1 MIISLSEQSASLRF
15 FVSFIKEIGMKKSVL
30 NTSLRMVL
38 GTVFAVTLGI
48 SVSACS
54 DDKEAAPRGQVM
66 AVDRVDAAADLARKN
81 APKAEKMVFEE
92 AAPAAATDETV
103 TAATTPDSADSA
115 NADPAETAAA
125 VPVAATDN
133 AGEQLFTAQC
143 AACHATGLL
152 NAPKYGDAAAWKPRI
167 AQGKDTLYTH
177 AAKGFNQ
184 MPAQATNGVTEEQI
198 HAAVDYMVAA
208 AS

>member
-1 MIISLSEQSASLRF
+1 
-15 FVSFIKEIGMKKSVL
+15 MKKSVL
-30 NTSLRMVL
+30 GTSLRMVL
-38 GTVFAVTLGI
+38 GTMVAITFGI

-54 DDKEAAPRGQVM
+54 DDKEAAPHGQVM

-81 APKAEKMVFEE
+81 APKAEEIVFEA
-92 AAPAAATDETV
+92 AAPVATDETA
-103 TAATTPDSADSA
+103 TAATTSDSADADSA
-115 NADPAETAAA
+115 NAAPAEAAA

-133 AGEQLFTAQC
+133 AGEQLFNAQC
-143 AACHATGLL
+143 AACHTSGLL
-152 NAPKYGDAAAWKPRI
+152 NAPKYGDAGAWAPRI
-167 AQGKDTLYTH
+167 AKGKDTLYTH

>member
-1 MIISLSEQSASLRF
+1 
-15 FVSFIKEIGMKKSVL
+15 MKKSVL
-30 NTSLRMVL
+30 GTSLRMVL
-38 GTVFAVTLGI
+38 GTMVAITFGI

-54 DDKEAAPRGQVM
+54 DDKEAAPHGQVM

-81 APKAEKMVFEE
+81 APKAEEIVFEAAATAAASSDSTDSAAGSAN
-92 AAPAAATDETV
+92 AAPAE
-103 TAATTPDSADSA
+103 
-115 NADPAETAAA
+115 AAA

-133 AGEQLFTAQC
+133 AGEQLFNAQC

>member
-1 MIISLSEQSASLRF
+1 
-15 FVSFIKEIGMKKSVL
+15 MKKSVL
-30 NTSLRMVL
+30 GTSLRMVL
-38 GTVFAVTLGI
+38 GTMVAITFGI

-54 DDKEAAPRGQVM
+54 DDKEAAPHGQVM

-81 APKAEKMVFEE
+81 APKAEEIVFEE
-92 AAPAAATDETV
+92 AAPVATDETA
-103 TAATTPDSADSA
+103 TAAASSDSTDSAAGSA
-115 NADPAETAAA
+115 NAAPAEAAA

>member
-1 MIISLSEQSASLRF
+1 
-15 FVSFIKEIGMKKSVL
+15 MKKSVL

-54 DDKEAAPRGQVM
+54 DDKEVAPYGQVM

-81 APKAEKMVFEE
+81 APKAEEMVFEA
-92 AAPAAATDETV
+92 AAPAAADDTA
-103 TAATTPDSADSA
+103 TAAAATPEPDSADAAS
-115 NADPAETAAA
+115 AETATA

-133 AGEQLFTAQC
+133 AGEQLYNAQC
-143 AACHATGLL
+143 MACHATGLL
-152 NAPKYGDAAAWKPRI
+152 NAPKYGDAGAWAPRI
-167 AQGKDTLYTH
+167 AKGKDTLYTH

-184 MPAQATNGVTEEQI
+184 MPPQATNGVTEDQI

>member
-15 FVSFIKEIGMKKSVL
+15 FVSFIKDIGMKKSVL

-54 DDKEAAPRGQVM
+54 DDKEVAPYGQVL

-81 APKAEKMVFEE
+81 APKAEEMVFEA
-92 AAPAAATDETV
+92 AAPTAADDTATAAAGIPE
-103 TAATTPDSADSA
+103 PDSADAAS
-115 NADPAETAAA
+115 AETATA

-133 AGEQLFTAQC
+133 AGEQLYNTQC
-143 AACHATGLL
+143 MACHATGLL
-152 NAPKYGDAAAWKPRI
+152 NAPKYGDAAAWAPRI
-167 AQGKDTLYTH
+167 AQGKETLYLH
-177 AAKGFNQ
+177 SAKGFNQ
-184 MPAQATNGVTEEQI
+184 MPAQATNGVTEDQI

>member
-1 MIISLSEQSASLRF
+1 MR
-15 FVSFIKEIGMKKSVL
+15 KSVL
-30 NTSLRMVL
+30 STSLRTVL
-38 GTVFAVTLGI
+38 GTMLAVTLGI

-54 DDKEAAPRGQVM
+54 DDKETSTNGEVL

-81 APKAEKMVFEE
+81 APKAEEMVFEE
-92 AAPAAATDETV
+92 SATAAADDTATA
-103 TAATTPDSADSA
+103 AATTPESADSA
-115 NADPAETAAA
+115 SSTEAAPAETAA
-125 VPVAATDN
+125 VPVTATDN

-167 AQGKDTLYTH
+167 AQGKETLYTH
-177 AAKGFNQ
+177 AANGFNQ
-184 MPAQATNGVTEEQI
+184 MPAQATNGVTEDQI

>member
-1 MIISLSEQSASLRF
+1 
-15 FVSFIKEIGMKKSVL
+15 MKKSVL
-30 NTSLRMVL
+30 GTSLRMVL
-38 GTVFAVTLGI
+38 GTMVAITFGI

-54 DDKEAAPRGQVM
+54 DDKEAAPHGQVM

-81 APKAEKMVFEE
+81 APKAEEIVFEE
-92 AAPAAATDETV
+92 AAPAATDETA
-103 TAATTPDSADSA
+103 TAAASSDSTDSAAGSA
-115 NADPAETAAA
+115 NADPAEAAA

-152 NAPKYGDAAAWKPRI
+152 NAPKYGDAAAWSPRI
-167 AQGKDTLYTH
+167 AKGKETLYTH

>member
-1 MIISLSEQSASLRF
+1 
-15 FVSFIKEIGMKKSVL
+15 MKKSVL

-54 DDKEAAPRGQVM
+54 DDKEVAPHGQVM

-81 APKAEKMVFEE
+81 APKAEEMVFEQ
-92 AAPAAATDETV
+92 AAPAAATDETA
-103 TAATTPDSADSA
+103 TAAATPDSADA
-115 NADPAETAAA
+115 APAETAAA

-133 AGEQLFTAQC
+133 AGEQLYNAQC
-143 AACHATGLL
+143 MACHATGLL